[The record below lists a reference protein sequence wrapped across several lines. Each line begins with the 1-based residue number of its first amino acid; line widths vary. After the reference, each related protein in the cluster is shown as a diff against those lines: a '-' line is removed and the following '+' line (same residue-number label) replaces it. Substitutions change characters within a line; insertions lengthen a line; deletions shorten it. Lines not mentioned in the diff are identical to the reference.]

1 MAVTGPSRKMVVT
14 GAAIEIAVVYKVKND
29 HGIVSEPFHEGRP
42 GRCCGRPRRAPLRAR
57 HSPCWPGGT
66 RLGAV
71 ASGTLL
77 AAGSLLTRFGVFE
90 AGMASARD
98 PKYTVIP
105 QRERMAAGEKAH
117 APTPDGHAPTVT
129 R

>member
-1 MAVTGPSRKMVVT
+1 
-14 GAAIEIAVVYKVKND
+14 
-29 HGIVSEPFHEGRP
+29 VSGRT
-42 GRCCGRPRRAPLRAR
+42 RA
-57 HSPCWPGGT
+57 GQI
-66 RLGAV
+66 

-77 AAGSLLTRFGVFE
+77 AAGSLLTRFGVFD

-105 QRERMAAGEKAH
+105 QRERLAARQSLA
-117 APTPDGHAPTVT
+117 ARQDGHAPTVT